1 MKIMFRNKTVDTEAY
16 LIMRNGEVW
25 DVRLDA
31 SDYEVYDGKITDDMG
46 SQYVSEIIPLDRN
59 IDMGFVTIK
68 EV

>member
-1 MKIMFRNKTVDTEAY
+1 MKIMFRNKTVETEAY

-31 SDYEVYDGKITDDMG
+31 GDYEVYDGEITDDMG
-46 SQYVSEIIPLDRN
+46 CQYVSEIIPLDRN

-68 EV
+68 EG